1 MHHQINKRKEIVGS
15 LCRQAKTTLNG
26 LLDRRFKERQVKYGR
41 QQVETR
47 LRNTFAVKMESLRMM
62 RIHFQAVTKIM
73 IVIGIVRMMI
83 AVVNG
88 IRIHPARTVFQ
99 LMSKITWCRKMKKR
113 AKTIWFLSKRN
124 ATFHIT
130 KMWIRM
136 SIRYWQSVIWL
147 GLQI

>member
-1 MHHQINKRKEIVGS
+1 
-15 LCRQAKTTLNG
+15 
-26 LLDRRFKERQVKYGR
+26 
-41 QQVETR
+41 
-47 LRNTFAVKMESLRMM
+47 MM

-73 IVIGIVRMMI
+73 IVIGIVMMMI

-88 IRIHPARTVFQ
+88 IPIRPARIVLQ
-99 LMSKITWCRKMKKR
+99 LMSKISWCRKMKKR
-113 AKTIWFLSKRN
+113 ARMIWFSLKRN

-147 GLQI
+147 GLQT